1 MTTAEHTFSAARRG
15 YDRTQV
21 DAQLDVLSTQLR
33 AATSARQS
41 ALAQG

>member
-21 DAQLDVLSTQLR
+21 DAQLV
-33 AATSARQS
+33 AYARTTDGS
-41 ALAQG
+41 VRRHP